1 MIVNHTGV
9 TYFIIK
15 GISEEPALQVPIFLL
30 VLFIYLIT
38 LGGNMIIFL
47 LICLD
52 HVLHTPMYF
61 FLANLSIVDISSS
74 TVTLHRILV
83 NFVTKDNTVGFHV
96 CMIHCYLFGSLSGH
110 ELFILTAM
118 SCDRYMAI
126 CKPLNYYLIMNFKTC
141 GVLAS
146 YCWLLGF
153 IQVIPYCVIMVYI
166 SCYSSN
172 EIDHFFCDLIPIMK
186 IACSDISVLKSL
198 SFIQGIIMF
207 FITPFCLTFISYFL
221 IIITIF
227 KISSNI
233 GRRKAFY
240 TCSSHLT
247 VVILLYITLVSQ
259 YLTIDNSFVSTKL
272 FSLFNT
278 AIVPM
283 LNPILYSLK
292 NKDVKSAFKRRV
304 GSIKESVNLMWY

>member
-1 MIVNHTGV
+1 MVVNHTGV
-9 TYFIIK
+9 TYFVIR
-15 GISEEPALQVPIFLL
+15 GISIAPELQVSIFLL
-30 VLFIYLIT
+30 VLLIYVIT
-38 LGGNMIIFL
+38 LGGNMTIFL

-52 HVLHTPMYF
+52 NCLHTPMYF
-61 FLANLSIVDISSS
+61 FLANLSVVDMSIS

-83 NFVTKDNTVGFHV
+83 NFVTKDNTVGFSA
-96 CMIHCYLFGSLSGH
+96 CMTQSFFFGSLSGH

-126 CKPLNYYLIMNFKTC
+126 CKPLNYYMIMNFKTC
-141 GVLAS
+141 SVLAS
-146 YCWLLGF
+146 LCWLLGF
-153 IQVIPYCVIMVYI
+153 IQVIPYSVMLVNI

-172 EIDHFFCDLIPIMK
+172 EIDHFFCDLLPVMK
-186 IACSDISVLKSL
+186 IACSDISVLEAL

-207 FITPFCLTFISYFL
+207 FLTPFCLTFISYFM
-221 IIITIF
+221 IINAII
-227 KISSNI
+227 KIPSNT
-233 GRRKAFY
+233 GRCKAFY

-247 VVILLYITLVSQ
+247 VVIFLYTTLILQ
-259 YLTIDNSFVSTKL
+259 YLILNNSFGSTKL

-292 NKDVKSAFKRRV
+292 NKDVKSSFKRRL
-304 GSIKESVNLMWY
+304 GSIKKTFGLHF